1 MTEPTKALRPIFGP
15 YEYVQAAEAVAAF
28 LEGIVVPSG
37 RGVYWP
43 PQPEVETSKETA
55 SVHFY
60 NGNAGQV
67 YFLTQLYRATKNQA
81 YLDRAREGALFII
94 DEYPGEIPSI
104 PGAGSL
110 IEQMNIN
117 SIGGIAFALAE
128 FVRIAPDPKVDA
140 FVRRLIDEIIDLAQ
154 EGEDGLFWTP
164 LQATIGEWG
173 TILFLLYA
181 AERYDE
187 PAWRT
192 TALRA
197 GETVLALGEPVGDGL
212 RFNGAKK
219 LFSHIKIDAEAS
231 IELPNFE
238 FGTAGASYTLA
249 RLYEA
254 SGETRFLDAAKRGAS
269 YVRSLAVEKDG
280 GALVPYRLPDLSDV
294 FYLGFCHGPA
304 GTGRLYYKLYELTG
318 KQEYREFL
326 DKLVRGLELAG
337 APENHSHGYWHVF
350 SQCCGTAA
358 QTEFFL
364 GLWAAFG
371 EERHL
376 ELAQRAGR
384 HILGAAAAFTER
396 TELKWY
402 QAFERI
408 NPAKVTLDAGYLS
421 GVAGIGAA
429 LLRLGLADE
438 GRFEVLRFFDDPF
451 PTAGPRQKGHA

>member
-1 MTEPTKALRPIFGP
+1 MTEPTKALRPIFEP
-15 YEYVQAAEAVAAF
+15 YEYVKAAEAVAAF
-28 LEGIVVPSG
+28 LESIVVPSG

-43 PQPEVETSKETA
+43 PQPEVDTSKKAA

-60 NGNAGQV
+60 TGNAGQV

-81 YLDRAREGALFII
+81 YLDRAREGVLFII
-94 DEYPGEIPSI
+94 DEYPGEAPSI
-104 PGAGSL
+104 PGAGPL
-110 IEQMNIN
+110 AEQIAIAN
-117 SIGGIAFALAE
+117 IGGIAFALTE
-128 FVRIAPDPKVDA
+128 FSRIAPDPEVDA
-140 FVRRLIDEIIDLAQ
+140 FARKLISEIIGLAQ

-164 LQATIGEWG
+164 LQSLIGEWG

-181 AERYDE
+181 AERYNE
-187 PAWRT
+187 PAWRDI
-192 TALRA
+192 AIRA
-197 GETVLALGEPVGDGL
+197 GDTVLALGEPVGDTL
-212 RFNGAKK
+212 RFNGARK
-219 LFSHIKIDAEAS
+219 LFSSLGNGAEANV
-231 IELPNFE
+231 ELPNFE

-254 SGETRFLDAAKRGAS
+254 SGETRFLDAAERGAS

-280 GALVPYRLPDLSDV
+280 GALVPYRLPDLADV

-304 GTGRLYYKLYELTG
+304 GTGRLYYKLYEITG

-371 EERHL
+371 EKHHL

-384 HILGAAAAFTER
+384 HVIGAAAGFTEQ

-402 QAFERI
+402 QAFERV
-408 NPAKVTLDAGYLS
+408 NPGKVTLDTGYLP
-421 GVAGIGAA
+421 GAAGIGAA

-451 PTAGPRQKGHA
+451 PTAGPRQTSHA